1 MNFEYVDNIY
11 RSRLTLLNILEERG
25 FDIEKYRKFSPVDIS
40 VAVEE
45 FPGLGF
51 STSKK
56 DDPEYTL
63 QVLYSR
69 MSRQKLEQVL
79 LDPDMD
85 PRPSEM
91 IIMILEPVTD
101 IHHLLALKAFT
112 SNKLHVSIFSIP
124 NLTFDPRT
132 HIMVP
137 KHKIVPQEEVKDILE
152 RWNLTSKTQ
161 MPMIRYHVDPI
172 VRILGGVIGDVIEIT
187 RPSPTAGTYT
197 FYRVVSP

>member
-25 FDIEKYRKFSPVDIS
+25 FDIEKYRKFSPAEIS
-40 VAVEE
+40 VAAEE

-51 STSKK
+51 STTKK

-79 LDPDMD
+79 LDPEMD

-91 IIMILEPVTD
+91 IIMILDSVTD
-101 IHHLLALKAFT
+101 VHHQLALKALQN
-112 SNKLHVSIFSIP
+112 NKLHVSIFSIP

-132 HIMVP
+132 HVLVP
-137 KHKIVPQEEVKDILE
+137 KHKIVPQEEIKDILE
-152 RWNLTSKTQ
+152 KWNLTSKSQ

-172 VRILGGVIGDVIEIT
+172 VRILGAVIGDVIEIT
-187 RPSPTAGTYT
+187 RPSPTSGTYT